1 MDNNTQQST
10 QGLNTERNGN
20 SKVSSFPPPPFPL
33 ADTQEEESSWNVA
46 KVVSLLQRRALV
58 ITGVSVIAMVA
69 MTVYSTLNP
78 KATVYESNFRLLVEP
93 VNEDSKA
100 VTVVNEPNQMQS
112 TLDYDTQIQVLKSP
126 ELMRSVVQ
134 ELQKKYP
141 NINYDVLLSSLTVQ
155 RLGETKIIEVRYSS
169 QDPDQVKAVLDRIAK
184 EYIEY
189 SQERRQTKLRQ
200 GIRFVGRE
208 LPSLQNRV
216 DQIQKELQTLK
227 QKFNLSDPDSLSAQ
241 INGQTLELS
250 TRRQDLNLQLAQAR
264 TNLAILKG
272 KDGETVGLSDAET
285 YQQLLAQVRQLDV
298 QIAAALNLLQ
308 EANPVV
314 QTLRER
320 REKLLPLLRQEAQKQ
335 MQAKIAIAQIQLQR
349 LEVAN
354 KQLTQNEQQLE
365 QKRRQLPI
373 FTRQYTE
380 LQRRLQVATESLN
393 RFLSTRENLKI
404 QISQT
409 ELGWQL
415 LDAPLRPQ
423 FPANPSSTTRNLIT
437 SFFGSIA
444 LGVVVAFLLD
454 KIDSTYHN
462 IQDLKADVKLP
473 LIGNLPFEEGL
484 DSSRFRSYGE
494 RLLNFIPKF
503 RRSPD
508 ESAQTGEYSAKFLE
522 ALRVLYTNIQLLNS
536 DGAIRSVVISSATEG
551 DGKSTVAFNLA
562 RIAATMGQRV
572 LLVDADLRQPT
583 IHKLANISPEY
594 GLSNL
599 ISSNLPV
606 DEVTMQPPAM
616 TQLNIIPAGSIPPD
630 PAKLLSSEKMK
641 RLMKEFTQRFDL
653 VIYDVPP
660 FLGLADASL
669 IAPNTDGVLMVVKMD
684 KTDSSVLKAAI
695 EDLKLFPVN
704 ILGVVGNAHKS
715 RYGDY

>member
-1 MDNNTQQST
+1 MDNNFYQST
-10 QGLNTERNGN
+10 QGVNTERNDN
-20 SKVSSFPPPPFPL
+20 SKVPLFAPQPFPL
-33 ADTQEEESSWNVA
+33 ADTQAEEGGWNVD

-58 ITGVSVIAMVA
+58 ITGVSLIGMVGLA
-69 MTVYSTLNP
+69 VHSTLNP
-78 KATVYESNFRLLVEP
+78 KPTVYESNFRLLVEP

-100 VTVVNEPNQMQS
+100 VTVVNDPNPMQS

-134 ELQKKYP
+134 QLHKKYP
-141 NINYDVLLSSLTVQ
+141 DINYDVLLSSLSVQ
-155 RLGETKIIEVRYSS
+155 RLGETKIIEVRYTS
-169 QDPDQVKAVLDRIAK
+169 QDPNQVKAVLDRIAK

-200 GIRFVGRE
+200 GIRFVARE
-208 LPSLQNRV
+208 LPSLQSRV
-216 DQIQKELQTLK
+216 DQIQKELQILK
-227 QKFNLSDPDSLSAQ
+227 QKFNLSDPDSLAAQ
-241 INGQTLELS
+241 INSQTLELS
-250 TRRQDLNLQLAQAR
+250 GKRQELNLELAQAR

-272 KDGETVGLSDAET
+272 KEGEAVGLSDADT
-285 YQQLLAQVRQLDV
+285 YQQLLTQVRQLDV
-298 QIAAALNLLQ
+298 QIAAASNLLQ
-308 EANPVV
+308 EANPAI
-314 QTLRER
+314 QTLKER
-320 REKLLPLLRQEAQKQ
+320 RASLLVLLRQEAQKQ
-335 MQAKIAIAQIQLQR
+335 MQAKIAMAEIQLQR

-354 KQLTQNEQQLE
+354 RELRNNEQQLE
-365 QKRRQLPI
+365 QKRRQLPV

-415 LDAPLRPQ
+415 LKAPIRPQ
-423 FPANPSSTTRNLIT
+423 FAANPSSNTRNLIT
-437 SFFGSIA
+437 SFFGSIL
-444 LGVVVAFLLD
+444 LGVGVAFLLE
-454 KIDSTYHN
+454 KIDGTYHN
-462 IQDLKADVKLP
+462 VQQLKADIKLP
-473 LIGNLPFEEGL
+473 LVGNIPFDQQLDNSQSLRYGGWLLKLISIG
-484 DSSRFRSYGE
+484 
-494 RLLNFIPKF
+494 
-503 RRSPD
+503 RSPGKYQ
-508 ESAQTGEYSAKFLE
+508 ETGEYSAKFLE

-536 DGAIRSVVISSATEG
+536 DGKIRSIVISSATEG
-551 DGKSTVAFNLA
+551 DGKSTVAFHLA
-562 RIAATMGQRV
+562 RIAATMGQKV

-583 IHKLANISPEY
+583 IHQLAKVSSEC

-606 DEVTMQPPAM
+606 DEVTTQPSTM

-641 RLMKEFTQRFDL
+641 RLMQEFTEKFDL

-669 IAPNTDGVLMVVKMD
+669 IAPGTDGVLMVVKID

-695 EDLKLFPVN
+695 DDLKLLPVN
-704 ILGVVGNAHKS
+704 ILGVVGNAQKS

>member
-1 MDNNTQQST
+1 MENNSYKST
-10 QGLNTERNGN
+10 QGVNTERKGN
-20 SKVSSFPPPPFPL
+20 SQAPLFQPQPFSVP
-33 ADTQEEESSWNVA
+33 DTQEEESGLNVA

-58 ITGVSVIAMVA
+58 IAGVSLIATLAIAVH
-69 MTVYSTLNP
+69 STLNP
-78 KATVYESNFRLLVEP
+78 KPTVYESNFRLLVEP

-100 VTVVNEPNQMQS
+100 VTVVNEPNPVQS
-112 TLDYDTQIQVLKSP
+112 TLDYETQIQILKSP
-126 ELMRSVVQ
+126 ELMRSVVL

-141 NINYDVLLSSLTVQ
+141 DINYNVLLLSLTVQ
-155 RLGETKIIEVRYSS
+155 RVGETKIIEVRYSS

-200 GIRFVGRE
+200 GIRFIARE

-216 DQIQKELQTLK
+216 DQIQKELQILK
-227 QKFNLSDPDSLSAQ
+227 QKFNLNDPESLASQ
-241 INGQTLELS
+241 INNQTLELS
-250 TRRQDLNLQLAQAR
+250 SRRQEFDLQLAQAR
-264 TNLAILKG
+264 KNLAILKG
-272 KDGETVGLSDAET
+272 KDGETVGLSDAQT

-308 EANPVV
+308 EENPTV
-314 QTLRER
+314 QTLKER
-320 REKLLPLLRQEAQKQ
+320 RAYLLQLLHQEAQQQ
-335 MQAKIAIAQIQLQR
+335 MQEKIGLAEVQLQR

-354 KQLTQNEQQLE
+354 KELMKNEQLLE
-365 QKRRQLPI
+365 QKRRQLPV

-404 QISQT
+404 RISQT

-415 LDAPLRPQ
+415 LEAPLRPQ
-423 FPANPSSTTRNLIT
+423 LAANSSYSIRGFLT
-437 SFFGSIA
+437 SLVGSIA
-444 LGVVVAFLLD
+444 LGVVTAFLLD

-462 IQDLKADVKLP
+462 VQALKADIKLP
-473 LIGNLPFEEGL
+473 LIGNIPFEEQL
-484 DSSRFRSYGE
+484 DSSQSLNYQRW
-494 RLLNFIPKF
+494 LLNLIPKV

-508 ESAQTGEYSAKFLE
+508 KSEETGEYSTKFLE
-522 ALRVLYTNIQLLNS
+522 ALRVLYTNLQLLNS
-536 DGAIRSVVISSATEG
+536 DGAIRSLVISSATEG
-551 DGKSTVAFNLA
+551 DGKSTVAFHLA
-562 RIAATMGQRV
+562 IIAATMGQRV
-572 LLVDADLRQPT
+572 LIVDADLRQPT
-583 IHKLANISPEY
+583 IHKLANVSTEC

-599 ISSNLPV
+599 ISSNLSV
-606 DEVTMQPPAM
+606 DEVTTQAPDI
-616 TQLNIIPAGSIPPD
+616 TQLNIIAAGSIPPD

-641 RLMKEFTQRFDL
+641 RLMQEFSQRFDL

-669 IAPNTDGVLMVVKMD
+669 IAPSTDGVLMVVKID

-695 EDLKLFPVN
+695 DDLKLLPVN
-704 ILGVVGNAHKS
+704 ILGVVGNAQKS

>member
-1 MDNNTQQST
+1 MDNNSHPST
-10 QGLNTERNGN
+10 QGLSTERNGN
-20 SKVSSFPPPPFPL
+20 SKVPLFPPQPFPL
-33 ADTQEEESSWNVA
+33 AETQEEESGWNVA

-58 ITGVSVIAMVA
+58 IAGVSVIAMVA
-69 MTVYSTLNP
+69 MTVNSALNP

-126 ELMRSVVQ
+126 ELMRSVLQ

-141 NINYDVLLSSLTVQ
+141 DINYDVLLSSLTVQ

-169 QDPDQVKAVLDRIAK
+169 QDPDQVKAVLDRIAE

-200 GIRFVGRE
+200 GIRFVARE
-208 LPSLQNRV
+208 LPILQSRV
-216 DQIQKELQTLK
+216 DQIQKELQVLK
-227 QKFNLSDPDSLSAQ
+227 QKFNLNDPDSLATQ
-241 INGQTLELS
+241 INSDTLQLSSKRQEL
-250 TRRQDLNLQLAQAR
+250 DLELAQAR
-264 TNLAILKG
+264 KNLAILKG
-272 KDGETVGLSDAET
+272 KEGETIALSDANT
-285 YQQLLAQVRQLDV
+285 YQQLLDQVRQLDV
-298 QIAAALNLLQ
+298 QIAAASNLLQ
-308 EANPVV
+308 EANPVI

-320 REKLLPLLRQEAQKQ
+320 RADLLPLLRQEAQKH
-335 MQAKIAIAQIQLQR
+335 MQAKISLAQIQLEK

-354 KQLTQNEQQLE
+354 KELTKNEQQLE
-365 QKRRQLPI
+365 QKRQQLPV
-373 FTRQYTE
+373 FSRQYTE

-393 RFLSTRENLKI
+393 RFLSTRESLKI

-415 LDAPLRPQ
+415 LEAPLRPQ
-423 FPANPSSTTRNLIT
+423 FAANPQSTTRNLIT
-437 SFFGSIA
+437 SLLGSMA
-444 LGVVVAFLLD
+444 LGVAAAFLLD

-462 IQDLKADVKLP
+462 VQDLKADIKLP
-473 LIGNLPFEEGL
+473 LIGNIPFEEGL
-484 DSSRFRSYGE
+484 DSSKSGSFRRS
-494 RLLNFIPKF
+494 LLKFIPKTG
-503 RRSPD
+503 RSRD
-508 ESAQTGEYSAKFLE
+508 KSEETGEYSAKFLE
-522 ALRVLYTNIQLLNS
+522 ALRVLYTNLQLLNS
-536 DGAIRSVVISSATEG
+536 DGAIRSIVISSATED

-562 RIAATMGQRV
+562 RIAAAMGQRV

-583 IHKLANISPEY
+583 IHKLANVDTKC

-599 ISSNLPV
+599 ISRNLPV
-606 DEVTMQPPAM
+606 DEVTTQPSAM

-641 RLMKEFTQRFDL
+641 RLMKEFTQKFDL

-669 IAPNTDGVLMVVKMD
+669 IAPSTDGVLMVVKID

-695 EDLKLFPVN
+695 DDLKLLPVN
-704 ILGVVGNAHKS
+704 ILGLVGNAQKS